1 MARVDMG
8 CPLKLKGAYMRNNGK
23 KGIFILGSLGL
34 IAGITFGIT
43 KATENEER
51 AVLARANTIRYAEN
65 VSSSTEGENA
75 SASSSNNAVID
86 YGKDEN
92 NNGIPDKIEELI
104 KSNNTDKIMGTTIT
118 AAMNACLNI
127 ITFIYGL
134 HRWKQVSKNVN
145 DTSTDATK
153 NIMKWSGITNDIT
166 NKITAQQANI
176 ETLQAQID
184 KATKSEE
191 EQTKAIEEMKKSNE
205 DLIKSNQELTKGY
218 SSVSTRL
225 DAILQNQALTA
236 STSADAI
243 KSGTSAQIKKNA
255 EGAINYGKFKDQSE
269 GN

>member
-1 MARVDMG
+1 
-8 CPLKLKGAYMRNNGK
+8 MRNNGK
-23 KGIFILGSLGL
+23 KGIFILGSIGL
-34 IAGITFGIT
+34 VAGITFGIT
-43 KATENEER
+43 KAKKNEECTI
-51 AVLARANTIRYAEN
+51 LARANTIRYAEN
-65 VSSSTEGENA
+65 ISSSAEGEGN
-75 SASSSNNAVID
+75 SSEASSGTASDNAVNNVID

-104 KSNNTDKIMGTTIT
+104 KSSNTDKIMGTTIT

-134 HRWKQVSKNVN
+134 YRWKQLTKNVN
-145 DTSTDATK
+145 DTSNDATK
-153 NIMKWSGITNDIT
+153 NVMKWSNITNDIT
-166 NKITAQQANI
+166 SKITAQQANI

-191 EQTKAIEEMKKSNE
+191 AQTKAIEEMKKSNE
-205 DLIKSNQELTKGY
+205 DLIKSNQELSKGY

-225 DAILQNQALTA
+225 DTILQNQALTA

-243 KSGTSAQIKKNA
+243 KSGASAQIKKNA
-255 EGAINYGKFKDQSE
+255 EGAINYGKVKDQSE